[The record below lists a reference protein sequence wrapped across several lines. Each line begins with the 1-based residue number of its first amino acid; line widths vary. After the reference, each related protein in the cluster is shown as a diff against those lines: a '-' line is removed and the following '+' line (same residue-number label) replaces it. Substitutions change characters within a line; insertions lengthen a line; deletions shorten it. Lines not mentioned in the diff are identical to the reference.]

1 MIVKPFSTPVH
12 DVGEYSLRSTSS
24 TLRRLSTEM
33 LLHARF
39 GNDLAERISPL
50 GVPHRDERLLDRLAE
65 GHDQSRPQR
74 QLTVRP
80 LGSLAKA
87 GRRFTLRRNS

>member
-12 DVGEYSLRSTSS
+12 DVGEYSLHSTSS

-33 LLHARF
+33 LLHARY
-39 GNDLAERISPL
+39 GNELAEQISPI
-50 GVPHRDERLLDRLAE
+50 GVRRRDEQLLDRLAE
-65 GHDQSRPQR
+65 CHESRPQR

-87 GRRFTLRRNS
+87 GRRFTLRRST